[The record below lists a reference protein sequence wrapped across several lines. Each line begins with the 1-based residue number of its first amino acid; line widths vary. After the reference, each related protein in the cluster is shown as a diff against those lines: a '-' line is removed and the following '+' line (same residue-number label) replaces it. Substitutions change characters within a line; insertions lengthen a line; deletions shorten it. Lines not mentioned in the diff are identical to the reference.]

1 MNWTYLDA
9 ANQTFTVDDTAL
21 VELINNGT
29 VTPETLVW
37 NETMADWIR
46 AGQVWEQLSGV
57 PLPPPL
63 PMAPPPL
70 PVVAPAQPMAGRPGP
85 PVRIAQQ
92 SAARRAPPAKAAP
105 KKKGI
110 VFWVAII
117 ATGLTGI
124 MITNGVIMMRNYK
137 PRPKTPAELGFAVA
151 EECIKA
157 KSGKSGGSNA
167 AETEA
172 AQMMAAMSA
181 AFREQTIS
189 ANASKPKG
197 LFRKA
202 ASGMD
207 AKDFVAYCKVK
218 NDTALFL
225 LHVPDLRK
233 FTDEAKEAMLKGAWI
248 SAQMALHGMPA
259 PKPKQL
265 TVSTRG
271 ILSYDAAYSGKV
283 VDFSVF
289 ESTGDAEPTTSQL
302 GIEKTL
308 ADPGVMK
315 SDFLKFFETSLLPA
329 GP

>member
-1 MNWTYLDA
+1 
-9 ANQTFTVDDTAL
+9 
-21 VELINNGT
+21 
-29 VTPETLVW
+29 
-37 NETMADWIR
+37 MADWIP
-46 AGQVWEQLSGV
+46 AGQVWQQFTGA

-70 PVVAPAQPMAGRPGP
+70 PVVPPAQPMAGRPGP
-85 PVRIAQQ
+85 PVSIAQR
-92 SAARRAPPAKAAP
+92 SAARRASPAKAAP

-110 VFWVAII
+110 GFWIAII
-117 ATGLTGI
+117 STGLIGI
-124 MITNGVIMMRNYK
+124 MVTNGVIMMRNYK

-172 AQMMAAMSA
+172 ALLMAAMSA

-218 NDTALFL
+218 NDAALFL

-233 FTDEAKEAMLKGAWI
+233 FTDEAKQAMLKGAWI
-248 SAQMALHGMPA
+248 SAQMALHGMPE

-289 ESTGDAEPTTSQL
+289 ENMGDAEPTNSQL

-329 GP
+329 AP

>member
-9 ANQTFTVDDTAL
+9 ANQTFRVDATAL

-29 VTPETLVW
+29 VTPATLVW
-37 NETMADWIR
+37 NETMADWIP
-46 AGQVWEQLSGV
+46 AGQVWQQLAGT
-57 PLPPPL
+57 PLLPPL
-63 PMAPPPL
+63 PMGPPPL
-70 PVVAPAQPMAGRPGP
+70 PVVPPTQPMAGRPGP
-85 PVRIAQQ
+85 PVSPDPQ
-92 SAARRAPPAKAAP
+92 SAARRASPAKAAP

-110 VFWVAII
+110 GFWIAII
-117 ATGLTGI
+117 VTGLIGI
-124 MITNGVIMMRNYK
+124 MVTNGVIMMRNYK

-157 KSGKSGGSNA
+157 KSGKSGGSNV

-172 AQMMAAMSA
+172 AQLMAKMSA
-181 AFREQTIS
+181 AFREETIS
-189 ANASKPKG
+189 ANVSKPKG

-202 ASGMD
+202 ASGLD

-248 SAQMALHGMPA
+248 SAQMALHGMPE

-289 ESTGDAEPTTSQL
+289 ENMGEAEPTNSQL

-308 ADPGVMK
+308 ADPGVMNAA
-315 SDFLKFFETSLLPA
+315 FLKFFETSPLPA
-329 GP
+329 SP